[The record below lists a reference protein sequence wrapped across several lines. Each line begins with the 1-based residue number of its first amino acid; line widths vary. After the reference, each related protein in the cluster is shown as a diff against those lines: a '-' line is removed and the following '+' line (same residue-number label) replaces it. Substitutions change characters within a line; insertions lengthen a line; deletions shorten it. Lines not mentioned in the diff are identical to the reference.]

1 MEIAEIERR
10 GGDTRG
16 VRDEE
21 EGDAPAGATVAR
33 LVGDLSPRARDLA
46 LQGVAAARAAD
57 AGDPFGYLGGLVNM
71 RALESDGD
79 GDAALAMDVTP
90 NALNRYGYVPSAH
103 RRWYSRLVTTRRPA
117 ARPRWIYRLLGGR

>member
-1 MEIAEIERR
+1 VEIAEIERR

-90 NALNRYGYVPSAH
+90 NALNRYGYVPRDTS
-103 RRWYSRLVTTRRPA
+103 
-117 ARPRWIYRLLGGR
+117 PRSP